1 MQIASKHTF
10 PIAGATVVC
19 LLVLGAASASAQ
31 NLGEIARRERAQKN
45 QTPPAATHV
54 YTNEDLQ
61 RLQILV
67 PEDRARFDANR
78 ENPATTATPNAAAA
92 PVDFSRPA
100 ELPLGDV
107 ARYYRLLKELR
118 EEQRHAKEKV
128 LPGNTVLATPKL
140 TTPEMIPALRP
151 NKRPQPP
158 PRRDPL
164 STRETPAIEGT
175 GVRVRRGDSLWKLA
189 SVYLGNGAHWREI
202 LAVNPELENPDLI
215 RTGQWIR
222 LSEQGS
228 SDGAREARVQAGD
241 SLWKLAQVHLGSGF
255 AWTCLAQANPS
266 ISNVDLIQIGQVV
279 SIPSHCAVEASLAQ
293 IRRASN

>member
-1 MQIASKHTF
+1 MPIASKHTF
-10 PIAGATVVC
+10 PIAGAMAVC

-31 NLGEIARRERAQKN
+31 NLGEMARRERAQKN

-54 YTNEDLQ
+54 YTNEDFE

-78 ENPATTATPNAAAA
+78 ENPATTATPHAAA
-92 PVDFSRPA
+92 PDDFFRPA

-140 TTPEMIPALRP
+140 TTPEMFPAPRP
-151 NKRPQPP
+151 NQRPQPP
-158 PRRDPL
+158 PRRDPF

-175 GVRVRRGDSLWKLA
+175 GVRVGRGDSLWKLA
-189 SVYLGNGAHWREI
+189 SVYLGNGAQWREI

-215 RTGQWIR
+215 RVGQWIR
-222 LSEQGS
+222 LPEEGS
-228 SDGAREARVQAGD
+228 SGGAREARVQAGD

-266 ISNVDLIQIGQVV
+266 ISNVDLIQIGQAV
-279 SIPSHCAVEASLAQ
+279 SIPSRCAVEASLSQ

>member
-1 MQIASKHTF
+1 VQIASKHTF

-19 LLVLGAASASAQ
+19 LLFLGAASASAQ
-31 NLGEIARRERAQKN
+31 SLGEIARRERAQKN
-45 QTPPAATHV
+45 QTPPPATHV

-61 RLQILV
+61 RPQILE
-67 PEDRARFDANR
+67 PEDRARFDAKG
-78 ENPATTATPNAAAA
+78 ENPATTATPHAAA
-92 PVDFSRPA
+92 PDNFSRPA

-128 LPGNTVLATPKL
+128 LPGNSVLATPKL
-140 TTPEMIPALRP
+140 TTPEMIPARRP

-158 PRRDPL
+158 PRSDPF
-164 STRETPAIEGT
+164 STRETPAIEAS

-189 SVYLGNGAHWREI
+189 SVYLGKGTQWREI
-202 LAVNPELENPDLI
+202 FAVNPELENPDLI
-215 RTGQWIR
+215 RVGQWIR
-222 LSEQGS
+222 LPEQGS

-241 SLWKLAQVHLGSGF
+241 SLWKLAQVHLGSGA

-266 ISNVDLIQIGQVV
+266 IANVDLIQIGQVV
-279 SIPSHCAVEASLAQ
+279 SIPSQCAAPAESSR